1 MRPVCKGRR
10 WAVASGLAASTF
22 SVTVVDSVS
31 FSESESLTYETR
43 EAMAA
48 DILDVVNS
56 TEEEGRDFPCDAR
69 KNERTMTIKKD

>member
-1 MRPVCKGRR
+1 MRPVSKGRR

-22 SVTVVDSVS
+22 SVPVVDSVS
-31 FSESESLTYETR
+31 FSESESLPYETR

-56 TEEEGRDFPCDAR
+56 TEGEGRDFPCDAR
-69 KNERTMTIKKD
+69 KKEGKITIKKD